1 MVRLWLRIGLVTG
14 ALWGALL
21 LPMSAQADTSG
32 LYGRDNY
39 GTCTY
44 QGSCLGATT
53 NGPQPA
59 PQSSASPVVTDN
71 PTPTRGETPGGLE
84 FAINLTDGQTL
95 PPGTYT
101 VTVTPLNGQG
111 SSFDH
116 VVIYLDGHQ
125 VATVT
130 PGPDGTVR
138 WPWDVTSRPGSEIR
152 VVVFDKDGRSAMKII
167 AVKLG
172 GAQVRTIGWFEQSVS
187 AVRRLARTIPLPVL
201 LGFPWLLFILLGL
214 AMMVWVAAIRREVAA
229 IVKLRKLYAAQ
240 VELMNL
246 KLGFVRLAAHYLR
259 TPITLIR
266 AGVDALG
273 DTAGALG
280 TGLRGLS
287 DGMAQA
293 VERLLTPLEQQT
305 FQAAQ
310 PTPVTARS
318 VVFTPGFMLPIVA
331 LMLLV
336 VIFNELASLAG
347 AGLLAAVNL
356 AIQAAAILLL
366 GSMFYGVLRSR
377 RLHSGERAQLDA
389 LVAAQA
395 ELDRQRT
402 GLMEAALAGLAPQGM
417 QLQGGL
423 AQLPAGP
430 GRQSA
435 ENGLLRLRSLL
446 ARFDLLGKLTIV
458 TEPPAPALSSVGA
471 VLAVAPVQA
480 SIQAAQAK
488 PAQLSLPVEAQLVVR
503 DPWLLGYV
511 LSTLID
517 NAVAYSSSGASVR
530 VNLTTTEGWQFTVE
544 DNGAGIP
551 SDKLALLFQPF
562 SKAEGALDFTHEGA
576 GLSLYLDRVIMSYL
590 GGTVA
595 LESQPGRGT
604 RATVTLSRI

>member
-1 MVRLWLRIGLVTG
+1 
-14 ALWGALL
+14 
-21 LPMSAQADTSG
+21 
-32 LYGRDNY
+32 
-39 GTCTY
+39 
-44 QGSCLGATT
+44 
-53 NGPQPA
+53 
-59 PQSSASPVVTDN
+59 
-71 PTPTRGETPGGLE
+71 
-84 FAINLTDGQTL
+84 
-95 PPGTYT
+95 
-101 VTVTPLNGQG
+101 
-111 SSFDH
+111 
-116 VVIYLDGHQ
+116 
-125 VATVT
+125 
-130 PGPDGTVR
+130 
-138 WPWDVTSRPGSEIR
+138 
-152 VVVFDKDGRSAMKII
+152 
-167 AVKLG
+167 
-172 GAQVRTIGWFEQSVS
+172 
-187 AVRRLARTIPLPVL
+187 
-201 LGFPWLLFILLGL
+201 
-214 AMMVWVAAIRREVAA
+214 
-229 IVKLRKLYAAQ
+229 
-240 VELMNL
+240 
-246 KLGFVRLAAHYLR
+246 
-259 TPITLIR
+259 
-266 AGVDALG
+266 
-273 DTAGALG
+273 
-280 TGLRGLS
+280 
-287 DGMAQA
+287 
-293 VERLLTPLEQQT
+293 
-305 FQAAQ
+305 
-310 PTPVTARS
+310 
-318 VVFTPGFMLPIVA
+318 MLPIVA